1 MNDHERGEDSDND
14 DETYQGTVQTLLRMN
29 DCNIRDVW
37 ADNF

>member
-1 MNDHERGEDSDND
+1 MIDNQKGEDSDA
-14 DETYQGTVQTLLRMN
+14 DEDSYQGTVQTLLRMN